1 MFWTR
6 QQDRLYRI
14 IEKDDSHTLLGGNYG
29 CGKTSLLVSC
39 VLSSEDDD
47 GEVIFI
53 SAASYGPE
61 YDCTALKFKNTN
73 VKFFS
78 LVDIREE
85 LKLDVDADINTL
97 FWQFVHTKDNIKK
110 TFIDEYPVSQE
121 DIEDI
126 NKNQDSELAKTLTI
140 ISERCS
146 KSFIAFRSTDMLDH
160 EYTG

>member
-1 MFWTR
+1 MSRSSSQDLQFLPLGRPLSIIFWSR

-14 IEKDDSHTLLGGNYG
+14 IEKDGSHTLLGGNYG

-39 VLSSEDDD
+39 ALSSEDDD

-61 YDCTALKFKNTN
+61 YDCTHRVRYILATALKFKNTN

-97 FWQFVHTKDNIKK
+97 F
-110 TFIDEYPVSQE
+110 
-121 DIEDI
+121 
-126 NKNQDSELAKTLTI
+126 
-140 ISERCS
+140 
-146 KSFIAFRSTDMLDH
+146 
-160 EYTG
+160 

>member
-1 MFWTR
+1 MAVV
-6 QQDRLYRI
+6 
-14 IEKDDSHTLLGGNYG
+14 KHPS
-29 CGKTSLLVSC
+29 
-39 VLSSEDDD
+39 LSSEDDD

-61 YDCTALKFKNTN
+61 YDCTHRVRYILATALKFKNTN

-85 LKLDVDADINTL
+85 LKLDVDTDINTL
-97 FWQFVHTKDNIKK
+97 IRQFVHTKDNIKK

-126 NKNQDSELAKTLTI
+126 NKHQESELQKL
-140 ISERCS
+140 
-146 KSFIAFRSTDMLDH
+146 
-160 EYTG
+160 